1 MFITLKNVGYNYIWI
16 NYGGSVATLR
26 NSSDGSGGPSRVAA
40 AITPVAARRC
50 GWGCMLCGA
59 GGSWGT
65 NGDPTPSRLV
75 DGSFPGAASATQS
88 VGSDLGLL
96 LHGAGRST
104 LLALAP
110 PPQPFSPMPI
120 QLPNQASL
128 YSLGAQEGPLCPLR
142 LRNACF
148 FCLAFIYCQHPVQ
161 PWSRVRAKPRCCH
174 SPARCAH
181 AQGSVDMP
189 APCYLGPL
197 QILVTNEHRR
207 EAEGRLRAAWC

>member
-75 DGSFPGAASATQS
+75 GGSFPVQLQLPKLWVQTWASCSMEQEGAHS
-88 VGSDLGLL
+88 LPL
-96 LHGAGRST
+96 
-104 LLALAP
+104 P
-110 PPQPFSPMPI
+110 PPQPFSPMPM

-161 PWSRVRAKPRCCH
+161 PWS
-174 SPARCAH
+174 
-181 AQGSVDMP
+181 
-189 APCYLGPL
+189 
-197 QILVTNEHRR
+197 
-207 EAEGRLRAAWC
+207 